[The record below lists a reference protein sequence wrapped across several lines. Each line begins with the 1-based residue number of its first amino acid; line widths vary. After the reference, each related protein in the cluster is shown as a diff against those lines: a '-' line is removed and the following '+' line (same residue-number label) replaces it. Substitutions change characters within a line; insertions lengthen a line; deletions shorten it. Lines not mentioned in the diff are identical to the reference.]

1 MFGAKIFG
9 KYSDMLPQ
17 VATEE
22 RRRRKQ
28 RFVLRKKVKKH
39 DRTLAEKYAERT
51 KGETVSITIEVS
63 ADAIMKFF
71 EKNLKQTIENALK

>member
-39 DRTLAEKYAERT
+39 ERTLAEKYAERT
-51 KGETVSITIEVS
+51 K
-63 ADAIMKFF
+63 AIMKFF